1 MARSRVSF
9 KWVLLLSALLAV
21 TLFSTGTL
29 AADSAT
35 KATTPAAQKTNA
47 KSAPAPAQSKPAKS
61 TQAKPAPTKSTPAMP
76 VISKPAA
83 KSSAAPAPAPSS
95 QKAPAKESDS
105 PSAAP
110 PPKASS
116 TTTSKKGTVA
126 ITATGDQQPS
136 DTGKIPVMTSSA
148 APPKLDLPTLPPNAG
163 GVPKYPAPSVPPT
176 QNAPFMQHSN
186 LPDGTVFIA
195 VGAILGGFGVALL
208 IWRAIVAYLLHR
220 SIARAALA
228 QHVANDKAAFA
239 PPAAPF
245 YMYSDRDSSL
255 NLGGSGVGGSS
266 AALSARGVRRTNRGP
281 TPSATPSQTNL
292 FFSPTAPGASN
303 LGSSSNRDSRLL
315 PSGFYAAGNAMPAG
329 AAHGQSINMTNL
341 RPDSRHGRNIG
352 PSPPDSPNFG
362 PMRTN
367 LASRNMSG
375 SSVSLTGPVT
385 GRAPSAFLD
394 DLLDEQPS
402 LFPPGTGPSH
412 NRTYSHSSHGG
423 GRY

>member
-1 MARSRVSF
+1 MARSRVSLRGALF
-9 KWVLLLSALLAV
+9 FSALLTV
-21 TLFSTGTL
+21 SMFSAGTL

-35 KATTPAAQKTNA
+35 KATTPAAQKTANA
-47 KSAPAPAQSKPAKS
+47 KSAPAPAESKPAAKT
-61 TQAKPAPTKSTPAMP
+61 TQAKPAPAKSTAAMP
-76 VISKPAA
+76 VISTPAAA
-83 KSSAAPAPAPSS
+83 KSSAAPAPPASS
-95 QKAPAKESDS
+95 QQAPPKESDS

-110 PPKASS
+110 PPKASE
-116 TTTSKKGTVA
+116 TASKQKTVA
-126 ITATGDQQPS
+126 ITATGGQQPS
-136 DTGKIPVMTSSA
+136 DTGAIPTLTSSV

-163 GVPKYPAPSVPPT
+163 GVPNYPAPSVPPT

-195 VGAILGGFGVALL
+195 VGAILGGFGAALL

-303 LGSSSNRDSRLL
+303 LGASSNRDSRLL
-315 PSGFYAAGNAMPAG
+315 PSGFYAAGSALPAG
-329 AAHGQSINMTNL
+329 AGQSINMSNL

-375 SSVSLTGPVT
+375 SSVNLAGPIS